1 MSAGTKQL
9 GKIDMTSAEGL
20 EAAASIYQKMGQPE
34 QAYQYVQA
42 AEAKRLRETT
52 LLREQKLRETLA
64 KQAQKN
70 GHTDYAEAIA
80 TGAVD
85 LDEAS
90 KVIREQETENLL
102 ISRGQQGRRV
112 LAKRAGIGQDEFIAL
127 NLDKM
132 TDDQFK
138 SFIQG
143 HEADVK
149 AYQDANGNPMMA
161 KTNKMGKVW
170 DKVTE
175 TWRNPSEMGLEPAP
189 SIQKITNVSQK
200 MVEDLGTAA
209 IENFTELHVAA
220 NDAQKAIDIIDVN
233 LGLID
238 DMPTGITGGITHWMK
253 RFGEELGMETDAP
266 NAEVFLSNAG
276 KLVAEEIKAFG
287 SGTGLSDADREYA
300 ARMAAGDI
308 KMTPE
313 ALKRILTIRRQA
325 AQGTIDN
332 FHKVKEST
340 RKRLGDD
347 GDMVD
352 QFEIRAPAPQQPTA
366 SNVLEWDPET
376 GTFK

>member
-1 MSAGTKQL
+1 MWL
-9 GKIDMTSAEGL
+9 
-20 EAAASIYQKMGQPE
+20 
-34 QAYQYVQA
+34 
-42 AEAKRLRETT
+42 
-52 LLREQKLRETLA
+52 
-64 KQAQKN
+64 
-70 GHTDYAEAIA
+70 
-80 TGAVD
+80 
-85 LDEAS
+85 
-90 KVIREQETENLL
+90 
-102 ISRGQQGRRV
+102 
-112 LAKRAGIGQDEFIAL
+112 
-127 NLDKM
+127 
-132 TDDQFK
+132 
-138 SFIQG
+138 
-143 HEADVK
+143 
-149 AYQDANGNPMMA
+149 PMM
-161 KTNKMGKVW
+161 
-170 DKVTE
+170 
-175 TWRNPSEMGLEPAP
+175 
-189 SIQKITNVSQK
+189 
-200 MVEDLGTAA
+200 
-209 IENFTELHVAA
+209 LHVAA

-308 KMTPE
+308 QMTPE